1 MKKEFFEILNINN
14 FDTQLVPE
22 KSHTQRDANHLEL
35 YKNMFL
41 VIKTPY
47 GGQKHY
53 FLPFLHENEV
63 FVQVLVSPGLQ
74 SNPIGQRYIG
84 KCFQISIYTMKNI
97 RYKR

>member
-22 KSHTQRDANHLEL
+22 TLHTQTDVNHIEV
-35 YKNMFL
+35 YKNMLFSDQNR
-41 VIKTPY
+41 IWRT
-47 GGQKHY
+47 KHY

-63 FVQVLVSPGLQ
+63 FVQVLLSPGLK
-74 SNPIGQRYIG
+74 SNPIARRYID